1 MSRQENNVLFAR
13 IRLLRERQTLTL
25 VSSFFWSALSDGSSK
40 IVWLPS
46 CSVTEGTMSA
56 PQVPNYGIV
65 CKSYAA
71 VDSIFGSKAQ
81 KSLNMFKIN
90 HLCPVPRVSLDR
102 VLDRLRAPVGEGHE
116 VGSPGPAAL
125 PPLLVA
131 ELGGDAAGAL
141 GRRALFYWTISGV
154 AVCVPLL
161 TRTALL

>member
-1 MSRQENNVLFAR
+1 
-13 IRLLRERQTLTL
+13 
-25 VSSFFWSALSDGSSK
+25 
-40 IVWLPS
+40 
-46 CSVTEGTMSA
+46 MSA

-65 CKSYAA
+65 CKSCAA